1 MSEKTYI
8 NGLFIKK
15 KTLSFGEVIN
25 VSINV
30 AEFVQQLQANAN
42 EKGYC
47 NIVFQNRK
55 EADKNGNNMYAILDT
70 YIPKKKDDNGSDLPF

>member
-1 MSEKTYI
+1 MSTKTYI

-15 KTLSFGEVIN
+15 KTTPLESIN

-30 AEFVQQLQANAN
+30 AEFVQQIQTNVN

-55 EADKNGNNMYAILDT
+55 EADKNGNNMYAVLDT
-70 YIPKKKDDNGSDLPF
+70 FVPKQQEPPF

>member
-1 MSEKTYI
+1 MSTKTYI

-15 KTLSFGEVIN
+15 KTTPFESIN

-30 AEFVQQLQANAN
+30 AEFVQQIQANVN

-55 EADKNGNNMYAILDT
+55 EADKNGNNMYAVLDT
-70 YIPKKKDDNGSDLPF
+70 FVPKSQEPPF

>member
-1 MSEKTYI
+1 MSTKTYI

-15 KTLSFGEVIN
+15 KTTPFESIN

-30 AEFVQQLQANAN
+30 TEFVQQIQSNAN

-55 EADKNGNNMYAILDT
+55 EADKNGNNMYAVLDT
-70 YIPKKKDDNGSDLPF
+70 FVPKQQEPPF

>member
-1 MSEKTYI
+1 MEKTYI

-25 VSINV
+25 VSIKV

-70 YIPKKKDDNGSDLPF
+70 FEPKKKQDSSNDGLPF

>member
-15 KTLSFGEVIN
+15 KTLQFGEVIG

-30 AEFVQQLQANAN
+30 NSFIDELSRHQN

-47 NIVFQNRK
+47 NITFMNRK
-55 EADKNGNNMYAILDT
+55 EADKNGNNMYAVLDT
-70 YIPKKKDDNGSDLPF
+70 YKK

>member
-1 MSEKTYI
+1 MAEKVYI

-30 AEFVQQLQANAN
+30 AQFIEELQNYKGG
-42 EKGYC
+42 KGYC
-47 NIVFQNRK
+47 NIVLQNRK

-70 YIPKKKDDNGSDLPF
+70 FEPKKKEDNDSDLPF

>member
-1 MSEKTYI
+1 MSTKTYI

-15 KTLSFGEVIN
+15 KTTPFESIN

-30 AEFVQQLQANAN
+30 AEFVQQIQANAN

-55 EADKNGNNMYAILDT
+55 EADKNGNNMYAVLDT
-70 YIPKKKDDNGSDLPF
+70 FVPKSQEPPF

>member
-1 MSEKTYI
+1 MAEKTYI

-15 KTLSFGEVIN
+15 KTTPFESIN

-30 AEFVQQLQANAN
+30 AEFVQQIQANAN

-55 EADKNGNNMYAILDT
+55 EADKNGNNMYAVLDT
-70 YIPKKKDDNGSDLPF
+70 FVPKSQEPPF

>member
-1 MSEKTYI
+1 MSTKTYI

-15 KTLSFGEVIN
+15 KTTPFESIN

-30 AEFVQQLQANAN
+30 AEFVQQIQANAN

-55 EADKNGNNMYAILDT
+55 EADKNGNNMYAVLDT
-70 YIPKKKDDNGSDLPF
+70 FVPKQQEPPF

>member
-1 MSEKTYI
+1 MSTKTYI

-15 KTLSFGEVIN
+15 KTTPFESIN

-30 AEFVQQLQANAN
+30 AEFVQQIQANSN
-42 EKGYC
+42 DKGYC

-55 EADKNGNNMYAILDT
+55 EADKNGNNMYAVLDT
-70 YIPKKKDDNGSDLPF
+70 FVPKSQEPPF

>member
-15 KTLSFGEVIN
+15 KSLSFGEVIN
-25 VSINV
+25 ISINV
-30 AEFVQQLQANAN
+30 SELVQQLQSHAD

-47 NIVFQNRK
+47 KITLQNRK

-70 YIPKKKDDNGSDLPF
+70 FVPTQQEKPF

>member
-1 MSEKTYI
+1 MSTKTYI

-15 KTLSFGEVIN
+15 KTTPFESIN

-30 AEFVQQLQANAN
+30 AEFVQQIQANTN

-55 EADKNGNNMYAILDT
+55 EADKNGNNMYAVLDT
-70 YIPKKKDDNGSDLPF
+70 FVPKQQEPPF